1 MKPLAFLLLL
11 LLLSGI
17 SDVSAQTILLKN
29 GTTVSADE
37 LTRHGDMIMTSI
49 RTSTGGTG
57 QIGYQVSDVAQLNLP
72 PPAALAATTDL
83 MARGEYDQALAQI
96 APVVDFQKTIQDIPG
111 NYWAK
116 AALLESA
123 ALSALKREG
132 DAQALLNEIIG
143 VSKDAQ
149 VLTDARLQLALIM
162 KVTDPKE
169 AIASYDAIISG
180 SSDSQTLT
188 RAWIAE
194 GDIHMAEHEFADAL
208 LDYLS
213 VTVFYPQHNPLA
225 PKALW
230 GAGQSYAKLK
240 DMPNATKTYQELIS
254 TYPDSPEAFLAK
266 AELAKKDKK
275 T

>member
-1 MKPLAFLLLL
+1 MKPLAFLLLI
-11 LLLSGI
+11 LSGI
-17 SDVSAQTILLKN
+17 AEVSAQTILLKN
-29 GTTVSADE
+29 GETVSADE
-37 LTRHGDMIMTSI
+37 LTRDGDMLMTSV
-49 RTSTGGTG
+49 RTSTGGIG
-57 QIGYQVSDVAQLNLP
+57 HVGYQVSDIAQLNLP

-83 MARGEYDQALAQI
+83 MARGEYDQALVQI
-96 APVVDFQKTIQDIPG
+96 TPVVLFQKTIQDIPG

-123 ALSALKREG
+123 VLSDLKREA
-132 DAQALLNEIIG
+132 DAQALLNEIVG
-143 VSKDAQ
+143 VSKDPQ
-149 VLTDARLQLALIM
+149 VLTAAKLQLALIT

-169 AIASYDAIISG
+169 AIAGYDAIING
-180 SSDSQTLT
+180 SSDPQTLT

-194 GDIHMAEHEFADAL
+194 GDVHMAEHEFADAL

-213 VTVFYPQHNPLA
+213 VTVFYPEHNPLV

-240 DMPNATKTYQELIS
+240 DIPNATKTYQELIS

-266 AELAKKDKK
+266 VELAKKDKK